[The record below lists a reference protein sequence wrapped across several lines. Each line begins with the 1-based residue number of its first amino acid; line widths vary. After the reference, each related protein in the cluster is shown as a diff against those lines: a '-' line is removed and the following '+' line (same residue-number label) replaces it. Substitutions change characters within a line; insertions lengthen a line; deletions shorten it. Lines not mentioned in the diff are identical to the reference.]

1 MRAFVAILLPTEIR
15 KNIASFYGDL
25 GIVKGIKGVPWE
37 NLHITLNFLG
47 EIEEEGVELSALCQN
62 LATAATG
69 MQPFTMELKGV
80 GAFPS
85 LAAPKT
91 LWVAMEKKKALFD
104 LAKAVKAASPGNA
117 QKPFSPHLTVGRVKY
132 EDPSQERFYRE
143 FEFKKR
149 EAYSFGHFRVSS
161 FFLMKSDLTGKTPVY
176 TVVEE
181 FKIKDGEKLNGSR

>member
-1 MRAFVAILLPTEIR
+1 MRAFVAILLPAEIR
-15 KNIASFYGDL
+15 KNIASFSASL
-25 GIVKGIKGVPWE
+25 GSVQGIKGVPWE
-37 NLHITLNFLG
+37 NLHITLHFLG
-47 EIEEEGVELSALCQN
+47 EIKEEGAEFSALCQN
-62 LATAATG
+62 LTAAAEKTR
-69 MQPFTMELKGV
+69 PFTMELRGV

-85 LAAPKT
+85 LTAPKT

-104 LAKAVKAASPGNA
+104 LAKAVKTASPGGA

-143 FEFKKR
+143 FMKR
-149 EAYSFGHFRVSS
+149 EAWSFGHFRVSS

-181 FKIKDGEKLNGSR
+181 FKIKDGEKQNGSR

>member
-1 MRAFVAILLPTEIR
+1 MRAFVAILLPAEI
-15 KNIASFYGDL
+15 KKDIASFYANL
-25 GIVKGIKGVPWE
+25 GSVKGIKGVPGE

-47 EIEEEGVELSALCQN
+47 EIKEKGAELSALCQN
-62 LATAATG
+62 LATAAEKIR
-69 MQPFTMELKGV
+69 PFTMELKGV

-91 LWVAMEKKKALFD
+91 LWIAMEKKKALFD
-104 LAKAVKAASPGNA
+104 LAKAVKAASPGDA

-143 FEFKKR
+143 FIKR
-149 EAYSFGHFRVSS
+149 EAWSFGQFPVDS

-176 TVVEE
+176 TVVKE
-181 FKIKDGEKLNGSR
+181 FKIKDGEKQNGSR